1 MTDEIRRKLLEASKA
16 QTLWIVWVC
25 KYNPFGRVMGATI
38 LPQHYKHKSS
48 AVRRAK
54 QLYGDN
60 PNYEWVVKPVYIF
73 PVRLSRSL
81 DDIKEEQDEN

>member
-1 MTDEIRRKLLEASKA
+1 MTDEISRKLLEAARA

-25 KYNPFGRVMGATI
+25 KYDPFGRVMGATI

-60 PNYEWVVKPVYIF
+60 PNYEWVVKPVYF
-73 PVRLSRSL
+73 VLMGE
-81 DDIKEEQDEN
+81 KGENGES